1 MPDNSVI
8 VYGQLDGVSVLVN
21 PFVPFGVP
29 PPQIFKKGGHMAVAY
44 FLLTGNL
51 LHTDN
56 PENDKT
62 P

>member
-1 MPDNSVI
+1 
-8 VYGQLDGVSVLVN
+8 
-21 PFVPFGVP
+21 
-29 PPQIFKKGGHMAVAY
+29 MAVAY